1 MPNDSEDQPH
11 VPIVCE
17 QCDTTARVA
26 LPDLAET
33 LTGHNERLHDGEELA
48 VVDPDV
54 ADSLADLIADD
65 MGLFDDAA

>member
-1 MPNDSEDQPH
+1 M
-11 VPIVCE
+11 
-17 QCDTTARVA
+17 A